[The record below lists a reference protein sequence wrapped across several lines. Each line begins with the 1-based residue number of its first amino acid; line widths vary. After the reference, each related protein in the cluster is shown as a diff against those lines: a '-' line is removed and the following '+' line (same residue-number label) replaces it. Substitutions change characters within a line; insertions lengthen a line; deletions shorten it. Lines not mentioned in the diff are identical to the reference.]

1 VTGGRLVAIFVAT
14 AAGAPMEA
22 RDQIDALAGVGLR
35 DDRYAT
41 ATGTYSGT
49 GRDAR
54 DVTLIER
61 EAVDAVRAEGDGVDV
76 REDQTR
82 RNLVTEGVALNH
94 LVGREFQVGAVRMRG
109 VRLAEPCVYLE
120 QLTGLAGVRT
130 ALVHRG
136 GLRAEILD
144 DGELRVGD
152 AVTDLTGAVRRP
164 SAPRA

>member
-1 VTGGRLVAIFVAT
+1 MTGGQLVAIYVAT
-14 AAGAPMEA
+14 AAGAAMEA
-22 RDQIDALAGVGLR
+22 RDRIDALAGAGLR

-41 ATGTYSGT
+41 GTGTYSAT
-49 GRDAR
+49 GRGAR

-61 EAVDAVRAEGDGVDV
+61 EAVDAVRTDDGVDV

-94 LVGREFQVGAVRMRG
+94 LVGRTFRVGDIRLRG
-109 VRLAEPCVYLE
+109 VRLAEPCAYLE
-120 QLTGLAGVRT
+120 KLTGLEGVRA

-144 DGELRVGD
+144 DGELRVGHV
-152 AVTDLTGAVRRP
+152 VTLD
-164 SAPRA
+164 

>member
-1 VTGGRLVAIFVAT
+1 VSKPLVSGRLVAIFVAPT
-14 AAGAPMEA
+14 AGAPMQA
-22 RDQIDALAGVGLR
+22 RDAVPVGAGGL
-35 DDRYAT
+35 DGDRYQLGI
-41 ATGTYSGT
+41 GTYSGT
-49 GRDAR
+49 GVGAR

-61 EAVDAVRAEGDGVDV
+61 EAVAAVRREGTGVDV
-76 REDQTR
+76 SEAQTR

-109 VRLAEPCVYLE
+109 LRLAEPCAYLE
-120 QLTGLAGVRT
+120 QLTALPGVRA

-152 AVTDLTGAVRRP
+152 RVTVPTVLA
-164 SAPRA
+164 

>member
-1 VTGGRLVAIFVAT
+1 VSDGRLVAIFVAP

-22 RDQIDALAGVGLR
+22 RDRVDALAGAGLR

-41 ATGTYSGT
+41 ATGTYSGK
-49 GRDAR
+49 GREAR

-61 EAVDAVRAEGDGVDV
+61 EAIDAVRTEDDAIDV
-76 REDQTR
+76 RESQTR

-94 LVGREFQVGAVRMRG
+94 LVGHTFRVGAVRMRG
-109 VRLAEPCVYLE
+109 VRLAEPCAYLE
-120 QLTGLAGVRT
+120 QLTGLVGVRA

-144 DGELRVGD
+144 DGELCIGD
-152 AVTDLTGAVRRP
+152 AIGVEGD
-164 SAPRA
+164 

>member
-1 VTGGRLVAIFVAT
+1 VSGARLVAIYVAT

-22 RDQIDALAGVGLR
+22 RDHVDALAGAGLR

-41 ATGTYSGT
+41 GTGTYSGT
-49 GRDAR
+49 GRGAR

-61 EAVDAVRAEGDGVDV
+61 EAIDAVRAEDPAVDV

-94 LVGREFQVGAVRMRG
+94 LVGREFRVGAVRMRG
-109 VRLAEPCVYLE
+109 VRLAEPCAYLE
-120 QLTGLAGVRT
+120 QLTGVAGVRA

-136 GLRAEILD
+136 GLRAEVLD
-144 DGELRVGD
+144 DGELRIGD
-152 AVTDLTGAVRRP
+152 TIGAP
-164 SAPRA
+164 E

>member
-1 VTGGRLVAIFVAT
+1 MTDGRLVAIYVAPS
-14 AAGAPMEA
+14 AGAPMEA
-22 RDQIDALAGVGLR
+22 RDHIEAIAGAGLR
-35 DDRYAT
+35 DDRYA
-41 ATGTYSGT
+41 AGTGTYSHT
-49 GRDAR
+49 GRGAR

-61 EAVDAVRAEGDGVDV
+61 EAVDAVRAHDDVDV

-94 LVGREFQVGAVRMRG
+94 LVDRTFRVGTVRMRG

-120 QLTGLAGVRT
+120 ELTGVVGVRA

-152 AVTDLTGAVRRP
+152 EITDR
-164 SAPRA
+164 S

>member
-1 VTGGRLVAIFVAT
+1 
-14 AAGAPMEA
+14 MHA
-22 RDQIDALAGVGLR
+22 RDRIEVIAGVGLR

-41 ATGTYSGT
+41 GLGTYSGT
-49 GRDAR
+49 GRGPR

-61 EAVDAVRAEGDGVDV
+61 EAIDAVRTEDHRVDV

-94 LVGREFQVGAVRMRG
+94 LVGREFRVGPVRMRG
-109 VRLAEPCVYLE
+109 VRLSEPCAYLE
-120 QLTGLAGVRT
+120 QLTGLVGVRA

-136 GLRAEILD
+136 GLRAEVLD

-152 AVTDLTGAVRRP
+152 AIRSALIAPPGVTHPGTG
-164 SAPRA
+164 